1 MEHRRGINHDDEEK
15 GGQKKLEKKVALDNV
30 GNGSFVHLLTQVKS
44 RCFETMSYSGRVTLQ
59 SHIYTYTH
67 LITPLLQKRWSFSA
81 FCSLLA

>member
-1 MEHRRGINHDDEEK
+1 MDHRRGINNDDEEK
-15 GGQKKLEKKVALDNV
+15 GGQKKQEKKVELNNV

-59 SHIYTYTH
+59 SHTH
-67 LITPLLQKRWSFSA
+67 THIVTPLLQKRWSFSA